1 MEREGGVEMD
11 DVARAFAEMTFVP
24 GLKIS
29 KRGEFVTYFAE
40 LKRRAERASALLR
53 VANEKFVEV
62 GLEALLQ
69 VCLDE
74 SVVARTEF
82 TLLCRS
88 SKCMVSVGS
97 AHLNTRIAVLCYLNR
112 QATAQDYQNLRDQ
125 RCKQTDKAVLFDRLF
140 GKNAVLLFWGF
151 EDGREPSTR
160 QKADFVDALIGMLFL
175 RNKWSLAD
183 WVCHELVGK
192 F

>member
-11 DVARAFAEMTFVP
+11 DVARAFAEMTFVS

-29 KRGEFVTYFAE
+29 KRDAFLTYFAE
-40 LKRRAERASALLR
+40 LKRRAERASALLCA
-53 VANEKFVEV
+53 ANEKFIEV

-82 TLLCRS
+82 VVSCRS

-97 AHLNTRIAVLCYLNR
+97 AHLATRIAVLCYLNR
-112 QATAQDYQNLRDQ
+112 RATAQDYQNLRDQ
-125 RCKQTDKAVLFDRLF
+125 RCRQTDKAVFFDRLF
-140 GKNAVLLFWGF
+140 GRSDVFLYWGF
-151 EDGREPSTR
+151 EDQREPSTR

-175 RNKWSLAD
+175 RNKWGLAD